1 MFEIIDH
8 KDFATVRL
16 MDGGSQMQF
25 AIKTSLIVIKLKTA
39 AVILI

>member
-25 AIKTSLIVIKLKTA
+25 EIKKKTFQEIQVLWLISFR
-39 AVILI
+39 